1 MATKDL
7 TAEALAGFSVDLAGA
22 LAHQHCPHYT
32 SSPAGMAWLVGAW
45 FRSTGRGAPHDVR
58 MSRGYTVRVGD
69 MLVSVADAAALFR
82 VR

>member
-1 MATKDL
+1 MASKDL

-22 LAHQHCPHYT
+22 LAHQQCPHYT

-45 FRSTGRGAPHDVR
+45 LRSTGRGAPRDVR
-58 MSRGYTVRVGD
+58 MSRGYAVRVGD

-82 VR
+82 IQ